1 MTKSASLSNH
11 TKTGNEALMIQYSK
25 ELAKAPQYLIDEARE
40 VFQGF
45 NGTYRLFEEMTQKE
59 IINTGF
65 LYVQGVIENKVVEN
79 WGNWYDCWQA
89 QYAGS
94 KDGLS
99 DAIKDGKDPV
109 FEFFK
114 VTNDANHYM
123 YGKPMNITDIV
134 SYNQLDF
141 GDVVKATEMFLP
153 EGYDLGAKNSTN
165 CTTLE
170 TIYPSFNPYEI
181 KTYEELSKVMVKKV
195 GELLQQC
202 YQEDSIMRGSSWPI
216 SVDSL
221 LFLNKAARDM
231 LFPWIA
237 TPQGQKFFLNNVYV
251 QEYMYSSKEG
261 YRQGDFLTA
270 ENAPLCDNMTLSPT
284 GLPSSAPSSLPSNS
298 PSSGPTEKT
307 TPRPTGLSSS
317 RPNSQPTYLHSLV
330 PTSHAPSS
338 GPTEKTTQEPSALT
352 AQPTPVATEK
362 TTPRPTG
369 LSSSRPNSQPTY
381 LPSLVPT
388 SQDFRLTA
396 PRGAGFENRLE
407 EGFGALS
414 GLVLV
419 AFVIQLLMKK
429 FHVATTPA
437 PSTTNSIQEGGIE
450 LTEHPIQEVI
460 QPEDTTSITV
470 PIADQRGIGPVDA
483 ISITVPIDEG
493 PWIIESPSKLGD
505 NSEKNPSVSVTGA
518 AAESSIIDTP
528 TAQSPNLSTYIDED
542 VNPILKKSSNLE
554 EKTSPATPKANL
566 AAPSARG
573 VAPPPKLPGRFE

>member
-45 NGTYRLFEEMTQKE
+45 NGTLFEEMTQKE
-59 IINTGF
+59 IINAGF

-79 WGNWYDCWQA
+79 WGNWYDCWMT
-89 QYAGS
+89 QYSGP
-94 KDGLS
+94 DGLS
-99 DAIKDGKDPV
+99 AAIKDGKDPV

-153 EGYDLGAKNSTN
+153 EGYDLGAKNSIN

-170 TIYPSFNPYEI
+170 SIYPGFNPYEI
-181 KTYEELSKVMVKKV
+181 KTYEELSKVMMKKV

-221 LFLNKAARDM
+221 LFLNKAARDI
-231 LFPWIA
+231 LFPWIG
-237 TPQGQKFFLNNVYV
+237 TPQGQKFFLNNTYV

-270 ENAPLCDNMTLSPT
+270 ENAPLCENMTFSPT
-284 GLPSSAPSSLPSNS
+284 GLPSSAP
-298 PSSGPTEKT
+298 
-307 TPRPTGLSSS
+307 TGL
-317 RPNSQPTYLHSLV
+317 PTL
-330 PTSHAPSS
+330 APSS
-338 GPTEKTTQEPSALT
+338 VPI
-352 AQPTPVATEK
+352 AQPTPG
-362 TTPRPTG
+362 P
-369 LSSSRPNSQPTY
+369 SSQPTY
-381 LPSLVPT
+381 LPSSAPTESPIPAPTGLPTLAPT
-388 SQDFRLTA
+388 SQDFRRTA
-396 PRGAGFENRLE
+396 LRGGGFEDQLR
-407 EGFGALS
+407 EGIAVASLS
-414 GLVLV
+414 AVIVG
-419 AFVIQLLMKK
+419 FVILCLMKK
-429 FHVATTPA
+429 FRITTRA
-437 PSTTNSIQEGGIE
+437 PSNPASIPEEIE
-450 LTEHPIQEVI
+450 LTGETSIQRGMV
-460 QPEDTTSITV
+460 PLDATSITV
-470 PIADQRGIGPVDA
+470 PIA
-483 ISITVPIDEG
+483 EG
-493 PWIIESPSKLGD
+493 PWITEDSSELGD
-505 NSEKNPSVSVTGA
+505 NSKTNTSISFTGA

-528 TAQSPNLSTYIDED
+528 PAQSPNLSTGKDED
-542 VNPILKKSSNLE
+542 VNPILKESSNLE
-554 EKTSPATPKANL
+554 EKTSPAAPKANL

-573 VAPPPKLPGRFE
+573 VAPSKSTGRFEE